1 MTTDDL
7 HEVTFIWCVSLYA
20 SGETLGGNHAS
31 HGFFSPESHADGVRL
46 SRPRTDAASVV
57 LTGTFDNWSKS
68 IPLTKSLNGFTGS
81 IKLPW
86 NKTIAYKYIVDGNW
100 SLDDSKPKRVELGGY
115 VNNVY
120 VAPSKPSSPQET
132 PVPVKALSEIP
143 MVHLNG
149 TMNGIKTE
157 HTGDASAAQV
167 PEGTE
172 VEIEVTYYINGSN
185 FQKSELIEIRMSQIP
200 DELQPKIHGHLEMS
214 EPLQAAPV
222 QGADKAGDLGIEE
235 GMKSIPVD
243 RHPAEGG
250 GTATAE
256 LGVDKEEGISQA
268 ENPKEDEKPLEA
280 VPEPAHELA
289 ETAKP
294 TPPTGLTSPKA
305 EQEVS
310 QVASSSGIATSVPEE
325 RKRSPIMSFVP
336 VNVPPEVSLAE
347 GSLQN
352 DTHGVSGEETST
364 HKPLRPVSKIPQ
376 LPTATSEAA
385 AGPAEQS
392 DAKQTTGETP
402 VKPEGAI
409 TETGPSQG
417 ATEESPAD
425 VSQAAAEPEEKAD
438 IPPATA
444 PAPATQLPQSA
455 LTEVPQPD
463 ATGPTQ
469 PVADEKPSDILSTA
483 PLVTTPVKGAE
494 ASADT
499 TKTPEPA
506 AVVPAPVPTETTP
519 AGKSPSAPSS
529 PTKPRFPR
537 VSRESSASEPPQ
549 NGKARKR
556 KSTFLEKIKHIFSH
570 EKDKGKGKSKSKK

>member
-7 HEVTFIWCVSLYA
+7 HEVTFIW
-20 SGETLGGNHAS
+20 
-31 HGFFSPESHADGVRL
+31 
-46 SRPRTDAASVV
+46 PRTDAASVV

-81 IKLPW
+81 IKIPW

-120 VAPSKPSSPQET
+120 MAPSKPSSPQET
-132 PVPVKALSEIP
+132 PVPVKALSETP
-143 MVHLNG
+143 AVHLNG

-157 HTGDASAAQV
+157 HTGDASAAQDV

-172 VEIEVTYYINGSN
+172 VGI
-185 FQKSELIEIRMSQIP
+185 KLP
-200 DELQPKIHGHLEMS
+200 ELQPKINGHLEMS

-243 RHPAEGG
+243 RHLAEGG

-256 LGVDKEEGISQA
+256 LGVDKEEGILQA
-268 ENPKEDEKPLEA
+268 EKPKEDEKPLEA

-310 QVASSSGIATSVPEE
+310 QVASSTGIATSVPEE

-336 VNVPPEVSLAE
+336 VNVPPEASLAE

-376 LPTATSEAA
+376 SHTATSEAA

-392 DAKQTTGETP
+392 DAKQTTSETP
-402 VKPEGAI
+402 VQPEGAT
-409 TETGPSQG
+409 TEAGPSQG

-425 VSQAAAEPEEKAD
+425 VSQTAVEPEEKAD

-444 PAPATQLPQSA
+444 PAPATQLPQPA

-483 PLVTTPVKGAE
+483 PPVTTPVKGAE

-529 PTKPRFPR
+529 PTKSRFPR

-570 EKDKGKGKSKSKK
+570 EKDKGKGKSKK